1 MSSVAKEDGRA
12 QSIRIYLPG
21 YLLITWPNLIFV
33 SVAYAPDVP
42 PLLPVVFFDSSP
54 IKKTGKFLSRPL
66 LVLRAF
72 FEVRWAGWPTSY
84 SSSTRTSS

>member
-42 PLLPVVFFDSSP
+42 P
-54 IKKTGKFLSRPL
+54 
-66 LVLRAF
+66 
-72 FEVRWAGWPTSY
+72 TSY